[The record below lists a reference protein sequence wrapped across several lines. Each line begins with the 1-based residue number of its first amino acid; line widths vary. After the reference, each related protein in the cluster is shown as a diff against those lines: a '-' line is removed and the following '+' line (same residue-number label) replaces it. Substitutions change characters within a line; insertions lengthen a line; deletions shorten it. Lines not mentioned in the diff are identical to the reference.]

1 MPGGDLNEKPP
12 GMARRYRITAARRGI
27 SRDPTAQELL
37 LVEGARRQAGVEEKC
52 AGNSALPGSD

>member
-27 SRDPTAQELL
+27 SRDPIAQEPL
-37 LVEGARRQAGVEEKC
+37 LVEGARRQAGVEEEC
-52 AGNSALPGSD
+52 AGNSA